1 MCFYASKIRI
11 YLGAFSE
18 FSDIVR
24 LTSLMVHQSVES
36 KMEMTFYE
44 EQPFPQP
51 QRVPHGDMNVLKR
64 TLTLDLNK
72 ANNGGKRQKL
82 LTNQSVLSSPDIK
95 KLKFSDGELEKFII
109 SQASL
114 TGSNTLITPTPTT
127 TAILCTRG
135 TEEQEMYVQGFQEAL
150 NALRNSD
157 SNQSADT
164 QMVELPR
171 SSSNSSSSSSSNLYM
186 ALDSSYNPLTSSAS
200 NFPPNFSNVVIKD
213 EPQMVPSLGS
223 TPPHSPID
231 MESQEK
237 IKLER
242 KRQRNR
248 LAASKCRRRKLER
261 IAKLED
267 KVKLLKGENS
277 ELSTMVNRL
286 KDRITHL
293 KKELIVHMQHG
304 CWKDEYISIK

>member
-1 MCFYASKIRI
+1 
-11 YLGAFSE
+11 
-18 FSDIVR
+18 
-24 LTSLMVHQSVES
+24 MVHQSVES

>member
-1 MCFYASKIRI
+1 
-11 YLGAFSE
+11 
-18 FSDIVR
+18 
-24 LTSLMVHQSVES
+24 MVHQSVES

-51 QRVPHGDMNVLKR
+51 QRMPHGDMNVLKR

>member
-18 FSDIVR
+18 FSDTVR

-51 QRVPHGDMNVLKR
+51 QRMPHGDMNVLKR